1 MDNEEEETEP
11 KASEL
16 LAAGYNDSMCRQ
28 LMESMRGST
37 VEEIKRAQLDSAFAQ
52 GYVTICPRC
61 HDKLVLSQLRLGDY
75 LEETGGDQEERAVVL
90 TRIAEICGVELEA
103 RIRYLRETDN
113 EPFLLCLRCAEK
125 VTTNL
130 YEENVEEWPVEQGS
144 S

>member
-1 MDNEEEETEP
+1 MDNEEEEPHP

-61 HDKLVLSQLRLGDY
+61 HDKLVLSQIALGDY
-75 LEETGGDQEERAVVL
+75 LEVTGGDQEERAVVL

-103 RIRYLRETDN
+103 RIRFMRDCDK
-113 EPFLLCLRCAEK
+113 PFLLCLRCAEK
-125 VTTNL
+125 VNENL
-130 YEENVEEWPVEQGS
+130 YEESIEEWPVELGS

>member
-1 MDNEEEETEP
+1 MDKTEEETEP

-61 HDKLVLSQLRLGDY
+61 HDKLILSQLRLGDY
-75 LEETGGDQEERAVVL
+75 LGATGGDEGERAVVL
-90 TRIAEICGVELEA
+90 TRIAQICGVEIEA
-103 RIRYLRETDN
+103 RIRYLRDCDK
-113 EPFLLCLRCAEK
+113 PLLLCLRCASVIAE
-125 VTTNL
+125 NL
-130 YEENVEEWPVEQGS
+130 YEESIEEWPVEQGS